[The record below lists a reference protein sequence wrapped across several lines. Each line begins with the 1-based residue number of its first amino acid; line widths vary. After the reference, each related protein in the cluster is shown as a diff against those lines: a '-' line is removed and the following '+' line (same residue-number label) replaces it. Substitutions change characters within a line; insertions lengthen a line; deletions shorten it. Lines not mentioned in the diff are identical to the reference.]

1 MLIGVLLFGILCVY
15 PYPKPKAGNL
25 STANSR
31 VPGWVVLKPGRNT
44 PYRGR
49 LPLRMEL
56 RLSEKDMAFIDEQA
70 MNMEY
75 QLGRKVSRQ
84 EMIRECIAI
93 VAWEKFDID
102 LD

>member
-1 MLIGVLLFGILCVY
+1 
-15 PYPKPKAGNL
+15 
-25 STANSR
+25 
-31 VPGWVVLKPGRNT
+31 
-44 PYRGR
+44 
-49 LPLRMEL
+49 MEL